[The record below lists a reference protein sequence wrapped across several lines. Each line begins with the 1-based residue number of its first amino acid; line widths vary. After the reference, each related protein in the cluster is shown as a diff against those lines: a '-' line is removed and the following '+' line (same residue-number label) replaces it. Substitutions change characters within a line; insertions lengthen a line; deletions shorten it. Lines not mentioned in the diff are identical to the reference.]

1 MFKFNNQQQVGKTSK
16 IDEVYGAS
24 DDKGRQQG
32 IMGCPTILTGL
43 SHEVR
48 TYMNSIVAFSYLL
61 NNDECSENE
70 KKEFNDHIITSA
82 EQLITLFDNFLDSA
96 LLESTNPAY
105 SFKKQDIG
113 SLLNRVLADL
123 NRVHARAGKENL
135 RLMLDPQGTRY
146 EIFVDEEKVH
156 RVFINLFHNA
166 LENTSSGYI
175 RIGCTK
181 TDHRVIFY
189 VIDSGEGFA
198 LSKDLLTASK
208 INGYILKNINTFNI
222 VGLSLA
228 RKLVENMGGRIWI
241 EPNGPGGSAI
251 YFSIPDRMIP
261 ESGKYTKEATTS
273 RIAY

>member
-16 IDEVYGAS
+16 IDEVYGTS
-24 DDKGRQQG
+24 GDTGRQKG

-70 KKEFNDHIITSA
+70 KKEFNEHIITSA

-96 LLESTNPAY
+96 LLETTNPGY
-105 SFKKQDIG
+105 SFNKQDIG

-135 RLMLDPQGTRY
+135 RIILDPQGTVK
-146 EIFVDEEKVH
+146 EIYVDEEKVH

-166 LENTSSGYI
+166 LENTASGYI
-175 RIGCTK
+175 RVGCTK

-198 LSKDLLTASK
+198 LSKDLLSATK
-208 INGYILKNINTFNI
+208 INGYNLKNINTFNI

-261 ESGKYTKEATTS
+261 ETGKYTKEATTS

>member
-16 IDEVYGAS
+16 IDEVYGTS
-24 DDKGRQQG
+24 GEKGRQQG

-96 LLESTNPAY
+96 LLETTNPAY
-105 SFKKQDIG
+105 SFNKQDIG
-113 SLLNRVLADL
+113 SLLNRVMADL
-123 NRVHARAGKENL
+123 NRVHARSEKENI
-135 RLMLDPQGTRY
+135 RLILDPQGTKN
-146 EIFVDEEKVH
+146 EIYVDEEKVH

-175 RIGCTK
+175 RIGCTR

-261 ESGKYTKEATTS
+261 ETGKYTKEATTS

>member
-16 IDEVYGAS
+16 IDEVSGVPGET
-24 DDKGRQQG
+24 KRQQG

-70 KKEFNDHIITSA
+70 KKEFNEHIITSA

-96 LLESTNPAY
+96 LLETTNPGNT
-105 SFKKQDIG
+105 FHKQDIG
-113 SLLNRVLADL
+113 NLLNRVMADL
-123 NRVHARAGKENL
+123 NRVLARAGKENL
-135 RLMLDPQGTRY
+135 RLILDPQGVMN
-146 EIFVDEEKVH
+146 EIYVDEEKVH

-175 RIGCTK
+175 RMGCSR

-251 YFSIPDRMIP
+251 YFSIPDRNIP
-261 ESGKYTKEATTS
+261 ETGKYTKETIKS

>member
-1 MFKFNNQQQVGKTSK
+1 MFKFNNQQQVGKASK
-16 IDEVYGAS
+16 IDEVSGVPGET
-24 DDKGRQQG
+24 KRQQG

-70 KKEFNDHIITSA
+70 KKEFNEHIITSA

-96 LLESTNPAY
+96 LLETTNPGNTLH
-105 SFKKQDIG
+105 KQDIG
-113 SLLNRVLADL
+113 NLLNRVMADL
-123 NRVHARAGKENL
+123 NRVLARAGKENI
-135 RLMLDPQGTRY
+135 RLILDPQGIIN
-146 EIFVDEEKVH
+146 EIYVDEEKVH

-175 RIGCTK
+175 RMGCSR

-189 VIDSGEGFA
+189 VIDSGDGFA

-251 YFSIPDRMIP
+251 YFSIPDRNFP
-261 ESGKYTKEATTS
+261 EAGKYTKENIKS